1 MIFGITHNDKN
12 RHINKEAFLHLV
24 PARLS
29 GKAVNTFIQ
38 QNIALGTS
46 EMNVPTIDDGVG
58 LAFSADKK
66 IAVAASGNI
75 FAAGEFSAKESS
87 FDSAQDEAF
96 DGVHL
101 ERS

>member
-12 RHINKEAFLHLV
+12 RHVNKGAFLKLV

-46 EMNVPTIDDGVG
+46 EMNIPTIDD
-58 LAFSADKK
+58 K
-66 IAVAASGNI
+66 N
-75 FAAGEFSAKESS
+75 
-87 FDSAQDEAF
+87 
-96 DGVHL
+96 
-101 ERS
+101 RSYMVCNLKNPHELMG